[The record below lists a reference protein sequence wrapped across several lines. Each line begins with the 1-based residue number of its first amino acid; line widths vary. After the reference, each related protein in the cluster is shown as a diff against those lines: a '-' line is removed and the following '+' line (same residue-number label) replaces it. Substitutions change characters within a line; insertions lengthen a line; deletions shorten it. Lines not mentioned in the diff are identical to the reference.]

1 MLLEERLDTL
11 MKQEGYTDEALNCLV
26 SYAVTNKGNAYVF
39 CTGGAT
45 YRWAPV
51 YDEIYVYKNIIPES
65 AKDLETET
73 TKMSP
78 NN

>member
-1 MLLEERLDTL
+1 
-11 MKQEGYTDEALNCLV
+11 MKQEA
-26 SYAVTNKGNAYVF
+26 AVTNKGNAYVF

-51 YDEIYVYKNIIPES
+51 YDEIYVYKNIIPAS

>member
-1 MLLEERLDTL
+1 
-11 MKQEGYTDEALNCLV
+11 MKDYKKYNDQLF
-26 SYAVTNKGNAYVF
+26 S
-39 CTGGAT
+39 
-45 YRWAPV
+45 RWAPV
-51 YDEIYVYKNIIPES
+51 YDEIYVYKNIIPAS

>member
-1 MLLEERLDTL
+1 MFSALEEQPGDTP
-11 MKQEGYTDEALNCLV
+11 K
-26 SYAVTNKGNAYVF
+26 
-39 CTGGAT
+39 
-45 YRWAPV
+45 
-51 YDEIYVYKNIIPES
+51 YDEIYVYKNIIPAS